1 MVKKAKYIFFLAIIG
16 ISTIAAAI
24 PMSQSAS
31 AATASLYLA
40 PEVKQDAIAST
51 YRISLA
57 LCTTIRD
64 GYTMNSNGGN
74 SSQRTVSANDVSAG
88 KWYFQ
93 GSAEPKLRT
102 GYLVDS
108 DDGEVQC
115 RNLFNGHDVAKTL
128 GWGSNIELACGIGL
142 ERTNGSNCE
151 NGSGDFTNEKTS
163 KNEIFN
169 KIEAKYKNKSG
180 GTGFTGIQTYV
191 MAAHT
196 YITTCG
202 AKPVI
207 NLEDANPDQ
216 KNSDDLQE
224 VKVVTGTGVVKTV
237 LYRKGNNDDKAF
249 KNVDSFD
256 YIVHDCNWMKDQMNE
271 YAARYANYIKDNPAK
286 EGDQAGPGT
295 GNEEEEPDTTT
306 CKITGIGWILC
317 PVLNF
322 MALISDTAY
331 SGVDALLEV
340 EPLSVN
346 TSKENGVFTAWS
358 VMRDIAN
365 VAFVIAFLIIVMSQV
380 TSIGI
385 SNYGIK
391 KMLPRLI
398 IAAILVNSSY
408 WICAIAVDISNIIG
422 SSLKDILEQAGKQ
435 SAAAHVTNWSSGNGW
450 QGIVGGLIAGAAAVA
465 IAYAALASLIPALIT
480 VAFAI
485 AMVFITLSAR
495 QALIILWVVAAP
507 LAFVAYL
514 LPNTEKFYKTW
525 FTLGRTL
532 LLLYAIIALLFGA
545 SSLASVVVMN
555 SSDNIIIQ
563 IMGGV
568 ISVVPMLATPFLI
581 KASSGIAGKVGA
593 FVNNPNKGPFDA
605 ARKRAQGLGERIEGR
620 RQETSLRGRRN
631 LFAGGRKYRK
641 QAERDAMNAGI
652 QRNVRSS
659 EASYIANRALND
671 PRFRNSLAGGVN
683 APNLPGLSGL
693 GTSAPVAAQNAAMAT
708 AIQNQQS
715 IRADEIKAASLVLQ
729 HMDVSQDAA
738 RALAGGGEAA
748 GLNGSDFAI
757 RAAAMQRVANT
768 GDIDGMNQLLDG
780 ISALDQSTR
789 QDLVDAIGSSSEKP
803 AYLSASALAGLR
815 AGKAVGGDQTDANGN
830 AIRDRKTDGTNLSIS
845 EQLVVNAIKN
855 NTYSAA
861 KIAGADKDDL
871 KALNAVMGDAAI
883 DNSVLSAAARDAVR
897 TNADNAQNDSRLKSQ
912 IGKNKSQVETL
923 AGRPARPSPTPPP
936 PTPPPA
942 PPTP

>member
-1 MVKKAKYIFFLAIIG
+1 MVKKAKNIFLLAIIG
-16 ISTIAAAI
+16 ISTLIAAI

-40 PEVKQDAIAST
+40 PEIKKDAIASA

-64 GYTMNSNGGN
+64 GYNMNSNNGTA
-74 SSQRTVSANDVSAG
+74 SQRTVSANDISAG

-93 GSAEPKLRT
+93 GNDQPEVRP

-108 DDGEVQC
+108 DDGRIEC

-128 GWGSNIELACGIGL
+128 GWGSNTELACGIGL
-142 ERTNGSNCE
+142 ERVNKSPCVDG
-151 NGSGDFTNEKTS
+151 GGDFTNERTS
-163 KNEIFN
+163 KGEIFD
-169 KIEAKYKNKSG
+169 KIAAKYKNSPDSG
-180 GTGFTGIQTYV
+180 PSSGYTAVQTYV

-216 KNSDDLQE
+216 KNSDDLQQ
-224 VKVVTGTGVVKTV
+224 VHVVTGTGDEKIV
-237 LYRKGNNDDKAF
+237 LYRKGNNDEKNF
-249 KNVDSFD
+249 KNVDSFAQ
-256 YIVHDCNWMKDQMNE
+256 IFHDCNWMKDQM
-271 YAARYANYIKDNPAK
+271 KDTAGAYKAYVKQHQAK

-295 GNEEEEPDTTT
+295 GAEEEEPDTTT
-306 CKITGIGWILC
+306 CKISGIGWILC

-322 MALISDTAY
+322 LALISDTAY
-331 SGVDALLEV
+331 SGVELLLEV

-365 VAFVIAFLIIVMSQV
+365 IAFVIAFMIIVMSQV

-385 SNYGIK
+385 TNYGIK

-408 WICAIAVDISNIIG
+408 WICAVAVDLSNIIG

-435 SAAAHVTNWSSGNGW
+435 SAAAHTTDWSSGTGW
-450 QGIVGGLIAGAAAVA
+450 QGIVGGVIAGAAAVA

-507 LAFVAYL
+507 IAFVAYL
-514 LPNTEKFYKTW
+514 LPNTEKIYKLW
-525 FTLGRTL
+525 FNLGKTL

-555 SSDNIIIQ
+555 SSDNLIIQ

-581 KASSGIAGKVGA
+581 KASSGIAGKIGA
-593 FVNNPNKGPFDA
+593 FANNPNKGPFDL
-605 ARKRAQGLGERIEGR
+605 ARRRAEGLGERIEGR
-620 RQETSLRGRRN
+620 RQKSSLEGKRN
-631 LFAGGRKYRK
+631 LFAGGGKYRRA
-641 QAERDAMNAGI
+641 AERDAMSAGI
-652 QRNVRSS
+652 QRNVRSA
-659 EASYIANRALND
+659 EASYVAGRALDD

-683 APNLPGLSGL
+683 APNIRGLRDL
-693 GTSAPVAAQNAAMAT
+693 GTTAPVGAQNAAMAA

-729 HMDVSQDAA
+729 HMDIDQNAA

-748 GLNGSDFAI
+748 GLNGSDAAV

-768 GDIDGMNQLLDG
+768 GDIEGMNKLLDTIDDTKADG
-780 ISALDQSTR
+780 TKVFDKAAR
-789 QDLVDAIGSSSEKP
+789 QDLIDALSSSSEKP
-803 AYLSASALAGLR
+803 AYLSSSALAGLR
-815 AGKAVGGDQTDANGN
+815 AGNTAANSNGV
-830 AIRDRKTDGTNLSIS
+830 RDTKTDGTKLSVS
-845 EQLVVNAIKN
+845 EQLVVNAVKN

-871 KALNAVMGDAAI
+871 KALNDVMNDAKIGDTVLNAA
-883 DNSVLSAAARDAVR
+883 SRAAVR
-897 TNADNAQNDSRLKSQ
+897 KNADDATTDNRLKTQ
-912 IGKNKSQVETL
+912 VGKNKAQVETL
-923 AGRPARPSPTPPP
+923 AGRPPATP
-936 PTPPPA
+936 
-942 PPTP
+942 